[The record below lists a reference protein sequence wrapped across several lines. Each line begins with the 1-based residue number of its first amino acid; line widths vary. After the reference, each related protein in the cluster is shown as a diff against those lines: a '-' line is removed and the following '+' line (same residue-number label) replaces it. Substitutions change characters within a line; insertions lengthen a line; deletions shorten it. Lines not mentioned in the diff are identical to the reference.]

1 MTNST
6 TSTIIIVVLIGALV
20 CIVPLMKLT
29 SRLDNVTQEK
39 VESIIEDSLIEVTNT
54 GKLTRSW
61 YQNLENRLAAT
72 GNTYNIEIEIHHIDE
87 NVGMKTAQANYT
99 KIGENVYYVEYTTQ
113 VLNQIG
119 IKADDSND
127 LSSNDTIMLKE
138 GDIIY
143 LSAKNASPT
152 SAQTQ
157 QSSFLNTTNVDEHVI
172 STSSS
177 KMVTVNGT
185 SK

>member
-1 MTNST
+1 M
-6 TSTIIIVVLIGALV
+6 L
-20 CIVPLMKLT
+20 KL
-29 SRLDNVTQEK
+29 
-39 VESIIEDSLIEVTNT
+39 
-54 GKLTRSW
+54 
-61 YQNLENRLAAT
+61 
-72 GNTYNIEIEIHHIDE
+72 
-87 NVGMKTAQANYT
+87 
-99 KIGENVYYVEYTTQ
+99 
-113 VLNQIG
+113 LNQIG

-143 LSAKNASPT
+143 LSAKNESPT
-152 SAQTQ
+152 SSQTQ
-157 QSSFLNTTNVDEHVI
+157 QSSFLNTSNTDEHVI